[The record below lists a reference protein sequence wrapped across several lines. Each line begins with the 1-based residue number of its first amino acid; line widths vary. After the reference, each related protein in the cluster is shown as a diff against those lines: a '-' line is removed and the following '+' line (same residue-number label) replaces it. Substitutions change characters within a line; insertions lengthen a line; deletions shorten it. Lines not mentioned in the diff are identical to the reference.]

1 MNDYQELLAL
11 FENRRRVFIDQL
23 DFDDDPKTAARL
35 ADVQLVIM
43 AIRETVDADSDIP
56 RGRDVTYDGNGWPE

>member
-1 MNDYQELLAL
+1 MNDYQDLLAL

-23 DFDDDPKTAARL
+23 DFDDDPKTASRL

-43 AIRETVDADSDIP
+43 AIRETIQADSDIP
-56 RGRDVTYDGNGWPE
+56 RSRDVTYDGNGWPE